1 MQKKWH
7 SSLDKE
13 KRRGILFTQRAGVPF
28 RLPRPDTFTRAL
40 EKFLAWENLD
50 MKVKLYK
57 VLHFLRLDAIILK
70 LLGKLAA
77 ELSKWH
83 TAFDRFCRCFL
94 DCCEVATDCLSENC
108 E

>member
-1 MQKKWH
+1 
-7 SSLDKE
+7 
-13 KRRGILFTQRAGVPF
+13 
-28 RLPRPDTFTRAL
+28 
-40 EKFLAWENLD
+40 

-83 TAFDRFCRCFL
+83 TAFENFSRCCL
-94 DCCEVATDCLSENC
+94 DCCATATE
-108 E
+108 